1 MSFRTKAMF
10 SPFLRQREMRDVV
23 LHMQA
28 SPLCR
33 DTDAAAATSVYL
45 RDSASLWP
53 GRSRKRVGVG
63 HLAALVPVL
72 LSATHCIR
80 PPGWPCV
87 WTGSTEGPVCF

>member
-53 GRSRKRVGVG
+53 GRSHKRVGVG

-80 PPGWPCV
+80 PPVWPC
-87 WTGSTEGPVCF
+87 GSTEGPVCF